1 MKKIKNINLLLIILL
16 LIILVYNC
24 FSKKTIENIDNSC
37 PTTKQVNKLQEKNDA
52 LSKKVDAHQEKIN
65 EQNNTIQEAKIQ
77 KVKDFC
83 DSAKQQ
89 FEDLNKKVNS
99 IIDNFQKNNN
109 K

>member
-16 LIILVYNC
+16 LILLVYNC
-24 FSKKTIENIDNSC
+24 FNKKTIENVENSC
-37 PTTKQVNKLQEKNDA
+37 PTKEQVKTLQEKNDA
-52 LSKKVDAHQEKIN
+52 LSKKLDAHQEKIN
-65 EQNNTIQEAKIQ
+65 EQNNTIQEAKMQ

-89 FEDLNKKVNS
+89 FEDLNNKVNS
-99 IIDNFQKNNN
+99 IIDNFKKNNN